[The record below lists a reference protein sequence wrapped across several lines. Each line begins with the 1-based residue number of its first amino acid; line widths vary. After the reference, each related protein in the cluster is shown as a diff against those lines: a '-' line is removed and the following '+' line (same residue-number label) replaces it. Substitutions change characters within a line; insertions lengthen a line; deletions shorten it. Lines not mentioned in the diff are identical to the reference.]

1 MRRGVLSLL
10 IAAALVAVACGPSSA
25 RRDQD
30 RAEIERLLA
39 DYASRLSEAYRSGSA
54 ETLREVA
61 TEREVSRVH
70 RQISEQ
76 AGNGRLLV
84 AELVSSTVQSIEFNR
99 TSASATVSETWNLKV
114 LAVGSGAV
122 LSESPGQENR
132 ILYSLTRDGGRWW
145 ILSRILARSSED

>member
-1 MRRGVLSLL
+1 VRRGILTLL
-10 IAAALVAVACGPSSA
+10 IAAGLVAAACGPSTA

-39 DYASRLSEAYRSGSA
+39 DYARRLSEAYRSGSA

-61 TEREVSRVH
+61 TEREISRVH
-70 RQISEQ
+70 KQISEQ
-76 AGNGRLLV
+76 AGNGRMLV
-84 AELVSSTVQSIEFNR
+84 ADLVTATVQSVEFHR
-99 TSASATVSETWNLKV
+99 SSATATVAETWNLKV

-122 LSESPGQENR
+122 LSESPAQENQ
-132 ILYSLTRDGGRWW
+132 ILYSLTRAGGRWW